1 MMHIT
6 PLDDDTLDDRRFRV
20 LSAWNKVLPY
30 NYAFLIGQLN
40 TLCGE
45 GNYSADI
52 TNLILT
58 VKLALTSKKQ
68 SNAVRELCETIVPC
82 NVVINIGLLYNTHA
96 TLSAYT
102 HEQLAH
108 FNHRQLREEP
118 LDVHHNEYGDLDGLT
133 HGQMAAF
140 THDQLFKSEL

>member
-1 MMHIT
+1 MVYPCFDILNFVVCS
-6 PLDDDTLDDRRFRV
+6 LDV
-20 LSAWNKVLPY
+20 LSY
-30 NYAFLIGQLN
+30 RFG
-40 TLCGE
+40 C
-45 GNYSADI
+45 
-52 TNLILT
+52 
-58 VKLALTSKKQ
+58 
-68 SNAVRELCETIVPC
+68 VRQFVG
-82 NVVINIGLLYNTHA
+82 INIGLLYNTHA

-140 THDQLFKSEL
+140 THDQLFRSEL